1 MKRKKS
7 RKRQLGRDL
16 LFCVA
21 CLVAS
26 AALLWGGWQD
36 VQNMLEIRQ
45 SIEDNEEK
53 AAQLEQRQDDL
64 ETTRENLDNPDYI
77 EYIARG
83 RYLVTKEGEQVFIFP
98 TLQETEE

>member
-26 AALLWGGWQD
+26 AVLLWDGWQD

-83 RYLVTKEGEQVFIFP
+83 RYLVTKEGEQVFKFP

>member
-1 MKRKKS
+1 
-7 RKRQLGRDL
+7 
-16 LFCVA
+16 
-21 CLVAS
+21 
-26 AALLWGGWQD
+26 
-36 VQNMLEIRQ
+36 MLEIRQ
-45 SIEDNEEK
+45 SIEDHEEK

-83 RYLVTKEGEQVFIFP
+83 RYLVTKEGEQVFKFP

>member
-64 ETTRENLDNPDYI
+64 ETTRENLELKNRSSFKLGSNTTTSTPF
-77 EYIARG
+77 AFSR
-83 RYLVTKEGEQVFIFP
+83 FITP
-98 TLQETEE
+98 